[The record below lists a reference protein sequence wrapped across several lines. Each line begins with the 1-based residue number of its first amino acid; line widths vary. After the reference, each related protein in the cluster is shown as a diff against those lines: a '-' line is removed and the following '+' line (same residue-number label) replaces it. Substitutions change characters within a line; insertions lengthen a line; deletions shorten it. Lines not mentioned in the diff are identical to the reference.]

1 MWIKTILTGAAL
13 EDFYCSID
21 FESPN
26 LKTAKMSF

>member
-13 EDFYCSID
+13 QDFYCSID

-26 LKTAKMSF
+26 LKAKMSF